1 MIYQKIMYVLQKVVA
16 VRSYGGNGGYNTKV
30 FCMLVVSNRG
40 YFVIK
45 QTLTAPLYLNEGFCL

>member
-1 MIYQKIMYVLQKVVA
+1 MYVLQKVVA